1 MDDMTQAARIRHYL
15 ETGEADADP
24 RAWPG
29 ANFLDQAHTQHV
41 ALRSALIAE
50 VRRRAEGAVPPTLP
64 PGLDLAAFARGRVAP
79 MVDGLFP
86 APERQPVVRLLER
99 AVVFLT
105 PETIEEVLTAQR
117 WPHTAWQLANVYL
130 GSLGRPGLHGRPVG
144 VVGLSEET
152 SCYLALTY
160 FTEPDPF
167 ADFLVHEAAHVFHN
181 WKRENVGLPHTR
193 TREWLLEIDFRQR
206 ETFAYACEA
215 YSRILTLGATRRDRA
230 RLLEEFAATP
240 PSCDEKVKDAEL
252 LDILSEAVGA
262 RNGWA
267 RIRARCGP
275 NRPLRRRPRVS
286 AREAAPDTPQPL
298 PGDARDGSIC

>member
-1 MDDMTQAARIRHYL
+1 MDNATQAARIRHYL

-29 ANFLDQAHTQHV
+29 ANFLEQARYQHA
-41 ALRSALIAE
+41 ALSSALIAE
-50 VRRRAEGAVPPTLP
+50 VRRRATGVALPPLP
-64 PGLDLAAFARGRVAP
+64 PGLDLAVFTRGRVAP

-86 APERQPVVRLLER
+86 ASERQPVMRLLER

-105 PETIEEVLTAQR
+105 PETVEAVLAAQR
-117 WPHTAWQLANVYL
+117 WPHTAWQLANLYL
-130 GSLGRPGLHGRPVG
+130 GSLELPGLDGRPPG

-152 SCYLALTY
+152 TCYLALAY
-160 FTEPDPF
+160 FTERDRF

-181 WKRENVGLPHTR
+181 WKREYIGLPSSR
-193 TREWLLEIDFRQR
+193 TREWLLEIGFRRR

-230 RLLEEFAATP
+230 LLLEEYAATAL
-240 PSCDEKVKDAEL
+240 PSDEQVEGAEL
-252 LDILSEAVGA
+252 IDTLHEAVGA

-267 RIRARCGP
+267 HIRARC
-275 NRPLRRRPRVS
+275 
-286 AREAAPDTPQPL
+286 APDPPSEPHRRT
-298 PGDARDGSIC
+298 